1 MEESRLRKEQP
12 SSQES
17 WLQEQQTKSLFF
29 LAKLQEWGLQEVAL
43 EIEKFDGSSVE
54 WNLQELNISERA
66 WNRVIHRGIPPVRV
80 FANPTVLRSIPRATG
95 YYRMLAMVSQ
105 KSMKRVRLDTQPY
118 ETGTN
123 PPSVDVSREI
133 ARHLNKIISTL
144 VEQEVNLNLRE
155 LDLWRGMTAGSQAQ
169 GSWQNAKG
177 LQYEVIVRQI
187 LISYVQESGIVV
199 NQSSQ
204 RLDLRDGRSIL
215 FDSDPDIRL
224 VQGQRVLS
232 AVEIKGGI
240 DPAGAHERL
249 GAAIKTLRDCKTKHP
264 DSVTI
269 LLLRRETL
277 TEGLLK
283 RMQQSENEITQWF
296 ALEDI
301 LNNEQVQ
308 SDFIRVFLWER

>member
-105 KSMKRVRLDTQPY
+105 KSMKRVGLDTQPY

-187 LISYVQESGIVV
+187 LISYVQESGLVA

-215 FDSDPDIRL
+215 FGSDPDIRL

-277 TEGLLK
+277 TKGLLK
-283 RMQQSENEITQWF
+283 RIRQSKNEITQWF
-296 ALEDI
+296 AVEDI